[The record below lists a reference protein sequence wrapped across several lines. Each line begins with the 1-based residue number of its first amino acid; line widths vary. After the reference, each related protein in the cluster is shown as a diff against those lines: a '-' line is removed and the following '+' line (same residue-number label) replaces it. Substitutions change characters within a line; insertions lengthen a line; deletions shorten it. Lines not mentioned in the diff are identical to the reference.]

1 MPRILIIG
9 LVAGLFAGLLVGGF
23 HNLFTIPVIE
33 RAIEFEEARSALAN
47 PNAPGEDPL
56 ISLGAQRWGMALGTG
71 IYGAV
76 LGIVFAAG
84 ITVLRRVVPDWKPLA
99 MAVTVAALGF
109 WALSLFPFIRYPL
122 NPPGVGEPDSLTYRQ
137 GLQTMFMILS
147 VLGVGV
153 LLFGLR
159 QINQRFQDAA
169 VRLRMYGVAAL
180 GYAVFAV
187 VMYLAH
193 PANPDPVPVPID
205 LLELFRALTM
215 VGQFLIWALMA
226 GGVVLGF
233 LWYQRRDEKAGNIY
247 DPVTGAP
254 ISA

>member
-1 MPRILIIG
+1 MPRVLILG
-9 LVAGLFAGLLVGGF
+9 LVAGLIAGLLVGGF
-23 HNLFTIPVIE
+23 HNIFTVPVLE
-33 RAIEFEEARSALAN
+33 RAIAFEEAQAALAE
-47 PNAPGEDPL
+47 PNAPDEDAL
-56 ISLGAQRWGMALGTG
+56 VSLGTQRWGMAIGTG

-84 ITVLRRVVPDWKPLA
+84 FTVLKRAAPNWKPLA
-99 MAVTVAALGF
+99 LAVTVAVLGF

-122 NPPGVGEPDSLTYRQ
+122 NPPGVGDPDSLTYRQ
-137 GLQTMFMILS
+137 GIQTLFMVLS

-153 LLFGLR
+153 LLFGIR
-159 QINQRFQDAA
+159 AINEKVQDAS
-169 VRLRMYGVAAL
+169 VRLQMYGGAAL
-180 GYAVFAV
+180 VYAVFNV
-187 VMYLAH
+187 ILFLAH